1 MYYSPL
7 DVAKAVFDRC
17 YETVATPDDPN
28 YKITFDFEF
37 LEDFDKYD
45 ICCLLLAFIYI
56 SSEDTSSGALDN
68 SSETITEDKWP
79 ERLAYSSKNHCLHIL
94 VSYLQHTHGW

>member
-17 YETVATPDDPN
+17 YKTVATPDDPD
-28 YKITFDFEF
+28 YEITFNFEF

-45 ICCLLLAFIYI
+45 ICYLLLAFIYI

-68 SSETITEDKWP
+68 SSTKNKWP
-79 ERLAYSSKNHCLHIL
+79 EQLAYSSKNHCLHIL
-94 VSYLQHTHGW
+94 VSYR